1 MAKNKGKSNFII
13 QGSILAV
20 AGILVRVIGLV
31 YRVPL
36 NNILGNSGI
45 SAYATA
51 YDVYSLFLLI
61 SSLSLLLQFLK
72 SFQQG
77 WQKSRF
83 AMPIMHLSVLWYW
96 QVL

>member
-51 YDVYSLFLLI
+51 
-61 SSLSLLLQFLK
+61 
-72 SFQQG
+72 
-77 WQKSRF
+77 
-83 AMPIMHLSVLWYW
+83 LSVMAN
-96 QVL
+96 

>member
-36 NNILGNSGI
+36 NNILGNSGFFMR
-45 SAYATA
+45 TR
-51 YDVYSLFLLI
+51 YDYYDDDS
-61 SSLSLLLQFLK
+61 
-72 SFQQG
+72 
-77 WQKSRF
+77 
-83 AMPIMHLSVLWYW
+83 
-96 QVL
+96 